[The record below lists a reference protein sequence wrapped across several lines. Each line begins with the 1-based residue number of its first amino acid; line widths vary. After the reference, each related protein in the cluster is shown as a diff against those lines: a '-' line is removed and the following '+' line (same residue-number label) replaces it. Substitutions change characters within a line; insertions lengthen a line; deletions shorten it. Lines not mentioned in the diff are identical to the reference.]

1 MPNAIIRP
9 PPAEV
14 AVVSIEGGGGTAWPL
29 SLPTPFMR
37 ALRDCALVAREG
49 GGGTTGWGARPT
61 VVAAAVLCSDI
72 GSCGAGATAAGPML
86 TSPTLRNSPST
97 EGGGAT
103 IETSEVGIW
112 RVVAP
117 LKSGAGATTTV
128 RGALIRRLLASWT
141 SGAGATGVIS
151 GSERGRREGD
161 DAGKGAAGI
170 AWFHAT
176 MLGVGTSCASF
187 RSGGVMMVCD
197 PLSDSVGTEMIGW
210 LASSGCPF
218 WATGVGALPVSI
230 GCRYSEGE

>member
-14 AVVSIEGGGGTAWPL
+14 AVLSIEGGGGTACPL

-37 ALRDCALVAREG
+37 ALRDCVLLARAG
-49 GGGTTGWGARPT
+49 GGGTTEPRARPT
-61 VVAAAVLCSDI
+61 VVAAAVLCSHI
-72 GSCGAGATAAGPML
+72 GSCGAGATTAGPML
-86 TSPTLRNSPST
+86 MSPIFRNSPST

-103 IETSEVGIW
+103 IETSEDGIW

-117 LKSGAGATTTV
+117 LKSGAGAATTV
-128 RGALIRRLLASWT
+128 RGAVIRRLLASWT

-151 GSERGRREGD
+151 GWGRVRRERD
-161 DAGKGAAGI
+161 DAGKGAVGI
-170 AWFHAT
+170 AWFQAT

-187 RSGGVMMVCD
+187 RSGGVMMVCER
-197 PLSDSVGTEMIGW
+197 LSDSAGTEMIGC
-210 LASSGCPF
+210 LANSGCPF
-218 WATGVGALPVSI
+218 CAIGVGALPVSI